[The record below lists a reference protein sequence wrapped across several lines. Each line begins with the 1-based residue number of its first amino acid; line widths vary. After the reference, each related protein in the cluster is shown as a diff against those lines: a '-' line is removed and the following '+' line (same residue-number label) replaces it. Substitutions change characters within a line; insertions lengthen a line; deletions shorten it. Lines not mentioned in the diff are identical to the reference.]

1 MIVRHKSKRC
11 SMVTSALKVIFL
23 DIGGVL
29 LSNGWGHESRQRAAQ
44 AFKLDYAEMEALHHF
59 IFNIYEINSINLNEY
74 LDRVVF
80 NHSRNFTKEEFKA
93 FMFAESTELPD
104 MLQWLK
110 GWKQHCGFRIF
121 SINNEGRE
129 LNDFRIKKFGL
140 HQCFDGFFS
149 SCEVG
154 MRKPDPGIFRLAL
167 GIAHVSPE
175 ECIYF
180 DDRPML
186 VHAAQQLGIQSFH
199 HQSFLMT
206 REILEGFKNKK

>member
-1 MIVRHKSKRC
+1 MKS
-11 SMVTSALKVIFL
+11 SGVKVIFL

-29 LSNGWGHESRQRAAQ
+29 LSDGWEYKSRQKAAKK
-44 AFKLDYAEMEALHHF
+44 FSLDYAEMDSLHNV
-59 IFNIYEINSINLNEY
+59 IFNIYEIASITLNEY

-80 NHSRNFTKEEFKA
+80 NHPRHFTLEDFKA
-93 FMFAESTELPD
+93 FMFAQTTELPGT
-104 MLQWLK
+104 LQWLK
-110 GWKQHCGFRIF
+110 KWKKSCGFPII

-140 HQCFDGFFS
+140 HQCFDAFIS

-154 MRKPDPGIFRLAL
+154 MRKPDPRIFTLAM
-167 GIAHVSPE
+167 GIAQVSPE

-186 VHAAQQLGIQSFH
+186 VEAAQKLGIRSFH
-199 HQSFLMT
+199 HRTFST
-206 REILEGFKNKK
+206 TKRILEDFKNVK

>member
-1 MIVRHKSKRC
+1 MEVPG
-11 SMVTSALKVIFL
+11 VKVIFL

-29 LSNGWGHESRQRAAQ
+29 LSNGWGHESREKAAQ
-44 AFKLDYAEMEALHHF
+44 AFNLDYKEMDTLHRF
-59 IFNIYEINSINLNEY
+59 IFDVYEIDSITLNEY
-74 LDRVVF
+74 LNRVVF
-80 NHSRNFTKEEFKA
+80 NHPRDFTKEDFKT
-93 FMFAESTELPD
+93 FMFAQSEELPD

-110 GWKQHCGFRIF
+110 EWKQDCGFHII

-140 HQCFDGFFS
+140 HQCFDAFIS

-154 MRKPDPGIFRLAL
+154 MRKPDPGIFTLAM
-167 GIAHVSPE
+167 GIAQASPE

-186 VHAAQQLGIQSFH
+186 VEAAQRLGIRSFH
-199 HQSFLMT
+199 HQSFST
-206 REILEGFKNKK
+206 TQRILEDFKNAKWI

>member
-1 MIVRHKSKRC
+1 MEAASV
-11 SMVTSALKVIFL
+11 KVIFL

-29 LSNGWGHESRQRAAQ
+29 LSNGWGHESRQKAAQ
-44 AFKLDYAEMEALHHF
+44 KFGLDYEEMDILHHF
-59 IFNIYEINSINLNEY
+59 IFNVYEIDSITLNEY

-80 NHSRNFTKEEFKA
+80 NHPREFTKEDFKT
-93 FMFAESTELPD
+93 FMFAESSELPG

-110 GWKQHCGFRIF
+110 EWKRNCDFRII

-140 HQCFDGFFS
+140 HQCFDAFIS

-154 MRKPDPGIFRLAL
+154 MRKPDPGIFTLAM
-167 GIAHVSPE
+167 GIAQASPE

-180 DDRPML
+180 DDRLML
-186 VHAAQQLGIQSFH
+186 VQAAQKLGIRSFH
-199 HQSFLMT
+199 HQNFSAT
-206 REILEGFKNKK
+206 KRILEGFKNEK